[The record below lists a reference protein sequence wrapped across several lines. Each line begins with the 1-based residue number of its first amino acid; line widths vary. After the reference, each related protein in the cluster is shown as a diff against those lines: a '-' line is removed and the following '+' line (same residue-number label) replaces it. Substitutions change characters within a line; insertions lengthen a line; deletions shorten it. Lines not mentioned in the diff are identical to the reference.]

1 MQNAQPIIQDNQ
13 LKIIMDIPDSL
24 LLTVVELSELKSVF
38 KKRLGRQP
46 DVVVLPVLG
55 FWGASFESEYI
66 DKYIPQVPQIPQV
79 SQLSND
85 QNNQNPII
93 NHDLTTLI
101 DLTHNELP
109 NAKIYLSL
117 NMAFEFLQ
125 SEFTCTYDQYGQS
138 SSQACIVNPSVNS
151 LLKKFINEVVTKF
164 KPDGIVLDLVDINPQ
179 SGDHK
184 SKLVKINCFCSHCE
198 QQLHPFGISKQDFI
212 PSPNSL
218 NLVLQPTQTGVTFI
232 SIDSDWD
239 ADELIVASKSKNIY
253 DENIVKDNAKTWA
266 NKILS
271 YARARS
277 QLTANAIANILQD
290 VPESV
295 QKAIILD
302 GSRFGW
308 TSGTSPVAI
317 KGIVNQVW
325 TQVETFTAKPPD
337 GVELYHYMFNRTRYT
352 LDAFFNILSDRNL
365 ISRASVNN
373 TIYLKIRE
381 QAMNRALKVIQANQL
396 SRAGLNVADANPLI
410 SGIVGV
416 PLDPVENKLL
426 KCLLETYAPEV
437 KVSDG
442 RKLEL
447 LQGWL
452 ATNPENSNSEE

>member
-1 MQNAQPIIQDNQ
+1 MQNNQ

-24 LLTVVELSELKSVF
+24 LLTVVELSELKGIF
-38 KKRLGRQP
+38 KKRLGREP

-66 DKYIPQVPQIPQV
+66 DEYIPQVAQP
-79 SQLSND
+79 S
-85 QNNQNPII
+85 NNQNSII
-93 NHDLTTLI
+93 KHDLTTLI
-101 DLTHNELP
+101 DLTRNELP

-125 SEFTCTYDQYGQS
+125 SEYTCTYDQYGQS

-151 LLKKFINEVVTKF
+151 LLNKFINEVVTKF

-184 SKLVKINCFCSHCE
+184 SKVVKINCFCSHCKE
-198 QQLHPFGISKQDFI
+198 KLSPFGISKQDFI
-212 PSPNSL
+212 ESPNAL
-218 NLVLQPTQTGVTFI
+218 NLVLQPTQTGVTFT
-232 SIDSDWD
+232 SIDPKWKT
-239 ADELIVASKSKNIY
+239 DELIVASKSKNIY
-253 DENIVKDNAKTWA
+253 DKNIVEDNETIWA

-277 QLTANAIANILQD
+277 QVTANAIANLLKD
-290 VPESV
+290 VPSTV

-302 GSRFGW
+302 GSRFEW

-325 TQVETFTAKPPD
+325 TQVETFTEKPPE
-337 GVELYHYMFNRTRYT
+337 GIELYHYMFNRARYT
-352 LDAFFNILSDRNL
+352 LDAFFNLLSDRNL
-365 ISRASVNN
+365 LARANVN
-373 TIYLKIRE
+373 
-381 QAMNRALKVIQANQL
+381 QAMYLQIRQQAQSRALKVIQANQL
-396 SRAGLNVADANPLI
+396 SLAGLNVAAENPLI

-416 PLDPVENKLL
+416 PLDPAGNELL
-426 KCLLETYAPEV
+426 KKLMETYAPEV

-442 RKLEL
+442 LKLEFL
-447 LQGWL
+447 RDLL
-452 ATNPENSNSEE
+452 ATNPENINLEE

>member
-1 MQNAQPIIQDNQ
+1 MQNNE

-24 LLTVVELSELKSVF
+24 LLTVVELSELKGIF
-38 KKRLGRQP
+38 KKRLGREP

-66 DKYIPQVPQIPQV
+66 DEYIPQVAQP
-79 SQLSND
+79 S
-85 QNNQNPII
+85 NNQNSII
-93 NHDLTTLI
+93 KHDLTTLI
-101 DLTHNELP
+101 DLTRNQLP

-125 SEFTCTYDQYGQS
+125 SEYTCTYDQYGQS

-151 LLKKFINEVVTKF
+151 LLNKFINEVVTKF

-184 SKLVKINCFCSHCE
+184 SKVVKINCFCSHCKE
-198 QQLHPFGISKQDFI
+198 KLSPFGISKQDFI
-212 PSPNSL
+212 ESPNAL
-218 NLVLQPTQTGVTFI
+218 NLVLQPTQTGVTFT
-232 SIDSDWD
+232 SIDPKWKT
-239 ADELIVASKSKNIY
+239 DELIVASKSKNIY
-253 DENIVKDNAKTWA
+253 DKNIVEDNETIWA

-277 QLTANAIANILQD
+277 QVTANAIANLLKD
-290 VPESV
+290 VPSTV

-302 GSRFGW
+302 GSRFEW

-325 TQVETFTAKPPD
+325 TQVETFTEKPPE
-337 GVELYHYMFNRTRYT
+337 GIELYHYMFNRARYT
-352 LDAFFNILSDRNL
+352 LDAFFNLLSDRNL
-365 ISRASVNN
+365 LARANVN
-373 TIYLKIRE
+373 
-381 QAMNRALKVIQANQL
+381 QAMYLQIRHQAQSRALKVIQANQL
-396 SRAGLNVADANPLI
+396 SLAGLNVAAENPLI

-416 PLDPVENKLL
+416 PLDPAGNELLRKLM
-426 KCLLETYAPEV
+426 ETYAPEV

-442 RKLEL
+442 LKLEFL
-447 LQGWL
+447 RDLL
-452 ATNPENSNSEE
+452 ATNPENINLEE

>member
-1 MQNAQPIIQDNQ
+1 MQNDK
-13 LKIIMDIPDSL
+13 LKTIMDIPDSL
-24 LLTVVELSELKSVF
+24 LLTVVELSNLKGIF
-38 KKRLGRQP
+38 KKRLGREP

-55 FWGASFESEYI
+55 FWGATFQSEYI
-66 DKYIPQVPQIPQV
+66 DEYIPQVA
-79 SQLSND
+79 QLSN
-85 QNNQNPII
+85 NQNSII
-93 NHDLTTLI
+93 KHDLTTLM
-101 DLTHNELP
+101 DLSRNELP

-125 SEFTCTYDQYGQS
+125 SEYTCTYDQYGQS

-184 SKLVKINCFCSHCE
+184 SKVVKINCFCSHCE
-198 QQLHPFGISKQDFI
+198 EQLRPFSISKQDFI
-212 PSPNSL
+212 ASPNAL

-232 SIDSDWD
+232 SIDPKWKT
-239 ADELIVASKSKNIY
+239 AELIVASKSKNIY
-253 DENIVKDNAKTWA
+253 DENMKDNETIWA

-277 QLTANAIANILQD
+277 QVTANAIANLLKD
-290 VPESV
+290 VPSTV

-302 GSRFGW
+302 GSRFEW

-325 TQVETFTAKPPD
+325 TQVETFTEKPPE
-337 GVELYHYMFNRTRYT
+337 GVEFYHYMFNRARYT

-365 ISRASVNN
+365 LSRASVNN
-373 TIYLKIRE
+373 AIYLKIRE
-381 QAMNRALKVIQANQL
+381 QALSRALKVIQANQL
-396 SRAGLNVADANPLI
+396 SLAGLNVAAENPLI

-416 PLDPVENKLL
+416 PLDPVENELLKKLL
-426 KCLLETYAPEV
+426 VIYAPEV
-437 KVSDG
+437 EIPDG
-442 RKLEL
+442 STLQL
-447 LQGWL
+447 LKNLL
-452 ATNPENSNSEE
+452 ATNPDNINLEE

>member
-1 MQNAQPIIQDNQ
+1 MQNNE

-24 LLTVVELSELKSVF
+24 LLTVVELSELKGIF
-38 KKRLGRQP
+38 KKRLGREP

-66 DKYIPQVPQIPQV
+66 DEYIPQVAQP
-79 SQLSND
+79 S
-85 QNNQNPII
+85 NNQNSII
-93 NHDLTTLI
+93 KHDLTTLI
-101 DLTHNELP
+101 DLTRNQLP

-125 SEFTCTYDQYGQS
+125 SEYTCTYDQYGQS

-151 LLKKFINEVVTKF
+151 LLNKFINEVVTKF

-184 SKLVKINCFCSHCE
+184 SKGVKINCFCSHCKE
-198 QQLHPFGISKQDFI
+198 KLSPFGISKQDFI
-212 PSPNSL
+212 ESPNAL
-218 NLVLQPTQTGVTFI
+218 NLVLQPTQTGVTFT
-232 SIDSDWD
+232 SIDPKWKT
-239 ADELIVASKSKNIY
+239 DELIVASKSKNIY
-253 DENIVKDNAKTWA
+253 DKNIVEDNETIWA

-277 QLTANAIANILQD
+277 QVTANAIANLLKD
-290 VPESV
+290 VPSTV

-302 GSRFGW
+302 GSRFEW

-325 TQVETFTAKPPD
+325 TQVETFTEKPPE
-337 GVELYHYMFNRTRYT
+337 GIELYHYMFNRARYT
-352 LDAFFNILSDRNL
+352 LDAFFNLLSDRNL
-365 ISRASVNN
+365 LARANVN
-373 TIYLKIRE
+373 
-381 QAMNRALKVIQANQL
+381 QAMYLQIRHQAQSRALKVIQANQL
-396 SRAGLNVADANPLI
+396 SLAGLNVAAENPLI

-416 PLDPVENKLL
+416 PLDPAGNELLRKLM
-426 KCLLETYAPEV
+426 ETYAPEV

-442 RKLEL
+442 LKLEFL
-447 LQGWL
+447 RDLL
-452 ATNPENSNSEE
+452 ATNPENINLEE

>member
-1 MQNAQPIIQDNQ
+1 MQNDK

-24 LLTVVELSELKSVF
+24 LLTVVELSKLKGIF
-38 KKRLGRQP
+38 KKRLGREP

-55 FWGASFESEYI
+55 FWGATFESEYI
-66 DKYIPQVPQIPQV
+66 DEYIPQVA
-79 SQLSND
+79 QLSN
-85 QNNQNPII
+85 NENSII
-93 NHDLTTLI
+93 KHDLTTLI

-125 SEFTCTYDQYGQS
+125 SEYTCTYDQYGQS

-198 QQLHPFGISKQDFI
+198 EKLSPFRISKQDFI
-212 PSPNSL
+212 ESPNAL
-218 NLVLQPTQTGVTFI
+218 NLVLQPTQTGVTFT
-232 SIDSDWD
+232 SIDPKWD
-239 ADELIVASKSKNIY
+239 TSELVVASKSKKIY
-253 DENIVKDNAKTWA
+253 DENIVKDSETIWA

-277 QLTANAIANILQD
+277 QVTANAIANLLKD
-290 VPESV
+290 VPSTV

-302 GSRFGW
+302 GSRFEW

-325 TQVETFTAKPPD
+325 TQVETFTEKPPE
-337 GVELYHYMFNRTRYT
+337 GVELYHYMFNRARYT

-365 ISRASVNN
+365 LSRASVDNA
-373 TIYLKIRE
+373 IYIKIRE
-381 QAMNRALKVIQANQL
+381 QALSRALKVIQANQL
-396 SRAGLNVADANPLI
+396 SLAGLNVAAENPLI

-416 PLDPVENKLL
+416 PLDPVENELL
-426 KCLLETYAPEV
+426 KEMLKIYAPEV

-442 RKLEL
+442 LKLEYFEHL
-447 LQGWL
+447 L
-452 ATNPENSNSEE
+452 AANRDNSNLED